1 MTSQAS
7 SSTTTNKIYL
17 ILLRRSKAFHKG
29 KIVSKNCN
37 ISKTPGRDFI
47 DPQLPPPPLCHG
59 GGMNL
64 LVRPRVKT
72 PDRRL
77 ISNPEF
83 FCSLF
88 PSRPQRFQM
97 WRHLSILS
105 GKITL
110 SRYRTRLQAS
120 SGNSDSVNWPG
131 YQAEF
136 FGCLCKYVRGKPYL
150 TATTIFFRCPECRH
164 LCLSVRSLGCS

>member
-47 DPQLPPPPLCHG
+47 DPQLPPAPLCHG

-83 FCSLF
+83 FAASF
-88 PSRPQRFQM
+88 PVV
-97 WRHLSILS
+97 LSDFRCDVTCQS
-105 GKITL
+105 CREK
-110 SRYRTRLQAS
+110 SHYRAIALGCKPPLVTRIAWTGLGTRLS
-120 SGNSDSVNWPG
+120 FLDVSVSTYGAN
-131 YQAEF
+131 
-136 FGCLCKYVRGKPYL
+136 L
-150 TATTIFFRCPECRH
+150 TSLPPPSFLDAP
-164 LCLSVRSLGCS
+164 SVGTCVWVYHV